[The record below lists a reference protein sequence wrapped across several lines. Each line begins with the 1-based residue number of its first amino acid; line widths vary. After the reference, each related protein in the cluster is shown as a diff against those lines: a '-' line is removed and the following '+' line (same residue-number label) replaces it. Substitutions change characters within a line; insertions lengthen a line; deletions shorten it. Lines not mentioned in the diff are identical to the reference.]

1 MGIVYAAY
9 PGGGS
14 HGRELI
20 RNELDVKR
28 VARDDK
34 IIARHTSFS
43 YTSFLRFAPFQ
54 YLPFCRHP
62 IRLQRK
68 HHQTN
73 LDQWTR
79 L

>member
-1 MGIVYAAY
+1 VGIVYVAY
-9 PGGGS
+9 PSGGRHS
-14 HGRELI
+14 RELI

-28 VARDDK
+28 VARDDD
-34 IIARHTSFS
+34 IIADHMSFS
-43 YTSFLRFAPFQ
+43 YTSFLRFTPFQ

-68 HHQTN
+68 HNQTN